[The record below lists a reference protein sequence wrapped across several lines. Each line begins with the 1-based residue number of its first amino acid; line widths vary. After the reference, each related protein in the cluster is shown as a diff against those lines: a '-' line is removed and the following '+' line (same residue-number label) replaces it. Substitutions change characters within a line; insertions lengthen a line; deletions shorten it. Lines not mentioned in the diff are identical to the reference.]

1 MTQETLLKYLL
12 RIVPSVVRRYQEK
25 IVDSRAQ
32 LGMEKRSIPPFF
44 FGGGGEWMDDLYSSS
59 KAIA

>member
-12 RIVPSVVRRYQEK
+12 RIVPSVVAGE

-32 LGMEKRSIPPFF
+32 QDGKINPSIFW
-44 FGGGGEWMDDLYSSS
+44 GGW
-59 KAIA
+59 